1 MWIFKK
7 KIKRIDGNFTI
18 VTLNHFSALYIPP
31 FYMRSLNLGLDMYY
45 FVKSN
50 ARSNNRYKQ
59 DKIIRMLYFFYQQLI
74 CPYFSFICVVLFLVY
89 NAACVSGFTILG
101 FPFGF
106 L

>member
-1 MWIFKK
+1 
-7 KIKRIDGNFTI
+7 
-18 VTLNHFSALYIPP
+18 
-31 FYMRSLNLGLDMYY
+31 MRSLNLGLDMYY

-89 NAACVSGFTILG
+89 NAACVSRFTILG